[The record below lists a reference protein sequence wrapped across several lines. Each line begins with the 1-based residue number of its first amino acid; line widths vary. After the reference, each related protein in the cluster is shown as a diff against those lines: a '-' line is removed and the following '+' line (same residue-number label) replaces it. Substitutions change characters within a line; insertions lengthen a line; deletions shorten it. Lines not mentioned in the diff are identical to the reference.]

1 VEKVSSHH
9 PISDRPP
16 ENELPVPVAA
26 PEVVWRGDGIVFAIP
41 SLQVYTTGAE
51 LNIVYR
57 TPGAHPR
64 TVEQS
69 RQTREALM
77 HLTVNG
83 RKVTLLGGEHTDHGF
98 TYRAW
103 KTFRAEEANLD
114 LVFILDWPGITRSE
128 HRVPAATINEA
139 MRRVT
144 ALWST

>member
-1 VEKVSSHH
+1 MEKVSSHH
-9 PISDRPP
+9 PISDGPP

-77 HLTVNG
+77 RLTVNG

-114 LVFILDWPGITRSE
+114 LVFILGWPGITPAE

-139 MRRVT
+139 IRHVT

>member
-1 VEKVSSHH
+1 MEKVSSYH
-9 PISDRPP
+9 PINDRAP

-26 PEVVWRGDGIVFAIP
+26 PELVWRGDGIVFAIP

-51 LNIVYR
+51 LNIFYR
-57 TPGAHPR
+57 TPEAHPR

-69 RQTREALM
+69 RQTTEVLM

-103 KTFRAEEANLD
+103 KTFRAEEADLD
-114 LVFILDWPGITRSE
+114 LVFMLDWPGITHSE
-128 HRVPAATINEA
+128 HRVSAAAINA
-139 MRRVT
+139 AIRRVT
-144 ALWST
+144 PLWST